1 MRKNRQY
8 HTQKTI
14 AGVFRYYIGIFS
26 FCTLLIVLLLFLL
39 FVLLVGIG
47 WVLPADYMESV
58 LRHNTEEI
66 KEAEEVTEELL
77 PEGSLYGVY
86 DTNGIYRYGTFE
98 EKDREQAWSYYEDD
112 NIYSGNGG
120 YYRFIVRDN
129 GEVCIAKYFIG
140 TRFNVG
146 PLSEKLPSPELLIP
160 VVGLVLFII
169 QIVVLSRY
177 FGKYMKQRLDMLG
190 SVTSKIQNQEL
201 DFARE
206 HSDLKEVDEVLDS
219 LYKMKSVLVESLE
232 RQWDMEQRRNEQ
244 IAALAHDIKTPLT
257 VIKGNAELIREG
269 ELTAEEAEYN
279 EYVLQSAA
287 TIEEYLVMLNQIVTE
302 SVGRENATT
311 IEAGNAEEWINISC
325 QQLSD
330 KMEEQA
336 KSQICGCRLRMQME
350 REELQGSVTCN
361 LKQIL
366 RAWGNV
372 VGNAATYTPPGG
384 TVRVHM
390 SIMAEHALRY
400 TRMGTIYRPG
410 EKYLAVSIIDDG
422 PGFSERDLR
431 HATEQFYQGD
441 QSRHDKM
448 HHGLGLHTAEMFVR
462 GQGGLLYLENTSD
475 HGAKVTLCLK
485 VDSDTVR

>member
-1 MRKNRQY
+1 MRKNGHR
-8 HTQKTI
+8 QKTI
-14 AGVFRYYIGIFS
+14 EGVFRHYIGIFS
-26 FCTLLIVLLLFLL
+26 FFSLLIVLLLCLLL
-39 FVLLVGIG
+39 FLLVGIG
-47 WVLPADYMESV
+47 WILPADYMESV

-77 PEGSLYGVY
+77 PDGSLYGVY

-112 NIYSGNGG
+112 NIYSRNGG
-120 YYRFIVRDN
+120 YYRFIIRDN

-146 PLSEKLPSPELLIP
+146 SLSEKLPSPEILLP
-160 VVGLVLFII
+160 VVGLILFII

-177 FGKYMKQRLDMLG
+177 FGKYMKQRLATLG

-206 HSDLKEVDEVLDS
+206 YSDLKEVDEVLDS

-232 RQWDMEQRRNEQ
+232 RQWNMEQRRNEQ

-287 TIEEYLVMLNQIVTE
+287 TIEEYLVMLNQIVAE
-302 SVGRENATT
+302 SGERETATT
-311 IEAGNAEEWINISC
+311 IETGNAGEWINISC

-330 KMEEQA
+330 KLEEQA
-336 KSQICGCRLRMQME
+336 KSQICSCRLRMQME
-350 REELQGSVTCN
+350 REELQGSITCN

-372 VGNAATYTPPGG
+372 VGNAVDHTPSGG
-384 TVRVHM
+384 TVRVHV
-390 SIMAEHALRY
+390 SILAEHDTGRL
-400 TRMGTIYRPG
+400 G
-410 EKYLAVSIIDDG
+410 EKYLAVSVIDDG

-431 HATEQFYQGD
+431 HATEQFYQRN

-462 GQGGLLYLENTSD
+462 RQGGLLSLENTPN

-485 VDSDTVR
+485 VDSDTVG